1 MKKMMKE
8 RQYCDHICGGSA
20 GSLSTTKQPAAVM
33 KPQKQSWLSR
43 LKMALRQ
50 QKAGK
55 VKNLSHPTIESLSDS
70 QLRDIGLSR
79 DELNKEQNRTG
90 WPDLP
95 RGIK

>member
-1 MKKMMKE
+1 
-8 RQYCDHICGGSA
+8 
-20 GSLSTTKQPAAVM
+20 
-33 KPQKQSWLSR
+33 
-43 LKMALRQ
+43 MALRQ

-79 DELNKEQNRTG
+79 DELNKEENRTG

>member
-1 MKKMMKE
+1 
-8 RQYCDHICGGSA
+8 
-20 GSLSTTKQPAAVM
+20 
-33 KPQKQSWLSR
+33 
-43 LKMALRQ
+43 MALRQ

-79 DELNKEQNRTG
+79 DELDKEQNRTG

-95 RGIK
+95 QGIK